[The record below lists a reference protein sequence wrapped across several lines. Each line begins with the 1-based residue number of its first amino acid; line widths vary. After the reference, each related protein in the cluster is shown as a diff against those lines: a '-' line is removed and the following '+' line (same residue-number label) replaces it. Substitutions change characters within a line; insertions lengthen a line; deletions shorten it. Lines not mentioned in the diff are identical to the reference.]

1 MEFTLDEYKRSN
13 GKTYSSSDGFKY
25 FSCKI
30 VEKQTYLRCTLFR
43 RSCKGTAKLD
53 QDTNL
58 IHPKLLRLL
67 LTMTTPM
74 NMTSHT
80 IKEIPKLS

>member
-13 GKTYSSSDGFKY
+13 GKIYSSSDGFKY

-30 VEKQTYLRCTLFR
+30 VEKQTYLRYTLFR

-58 IHPKLLRLL
+58 IHPKS
-67 LTMTTPM
+67 PH
-74 NMTSHT
+74 NHDVDDYQS
-80 IKEIPKLS
+80 EFSP